1 MMAFFLG
8 YSLSFASPAAA
19 TPSILRHWR
28 GVVYQSDQM
37 LAFPALP
44 AASGAIKHYPIVIT
58 ILQDH
63 IFCYR
68 FTVRNKKL
76 FIPIE
81 YW

>member
-1 MMAFFLG
+1 MAFFLG